1 MTRRSMTQARK
12 RRIHERENG
21 LCYHC
26 GEPVPMTGPDVRYD
40 HVIGVWLTERDEDG
54 DVKPAHT
61 WCDKPKTSNDQTV
74 IAKVKR
80 IIARRE
86 GTRKAR
92 KPIPGQKLKSAGFY
106 KHPTMKRSFS
116 GQVVER

>member
-1 MTRRSMTQARK
+1 MTRRAMTKARK

-26 GEPVPMTGPDVRYD
+26 LQPVPMFGPDVRYD
-40 HVIGVWLTERDEDG
+40 HVIGVWITQRDLDE

-61 WCDKPKTSNDQTV
+61 TCDAPKTAADQGV

-80 IIARRE
+80 LQIKNDPERR
-86 GTRKAR
+86 RPPR
-92 KPIPGQKLKSAGFY
+92 MRSRPFSR
-106 KHPTMKRSFS
+106 HPTLKRTMD
-116 GQVVER
+116 GKVVPR